1 MPLTPDAELHF
12 TRGVLALRRGEAV
25 LPPAMAIREDKV
37 PAGVDV
43 ALAFMS
49 LATVVCFVPVRPY
62 HPA

>member
-49 LATVVCFVPVRPY
+49 LATVAAALYIRSPLR
-62 HPA
+62 